1 MKNQNKQLKT
11 DHRLAKRQFARHFEH
26 CEYSEI
32 LGKIGESTM
41 GGINAR
47 HRGMLSLF
55 SVGVAFGDVHLT
67 GRKVHPWPRVR
78 YQPRL
83 LFTPT

>member
-32 LGKIGESTM
+32 LGKIGESTVE
-41 GGINAR
+41 GIT
-47 HRGMLSLF
+47 LD
-55 SVGVAFGDVHLT
+55 FGACL
-67 GRKVHPWPRVR
+67 R
-78 YQPRL
+78 YFR
-83 LFTPT
+83 

>member
-32 LGKIGESTM
+32 LGKIGE
-41 GGINAR
+41 
-47 HRGMLSLF
+47 
-55 SVGVAFGDVHLT
+55 LT
-67 GRKVHPWPRVR
+67 VKG
-78 YQPRL
+78 
-83 LFTPT
+83 